1 MYKHPGRPTTGPAT
15 HVDVNQCIA
24 GARRQQVPEHSRR
37 AVAEGRQ
44 TANGEQRCG
53 LVAEL
58 DRRLVTDGVDAAV
71 PREERAALEQVG
83 YRGLAD
89 PRGQE
94 LAMRYTTT
102 LSGGDRG
109 DPPLTCPGALE
120 LVPSSQDRHEMG
132 PLPCL
137 CGRFAGVLAARGRF
151 ALVWASLETR
161 GVSRGHFA
169 PAQAS
174 LETRAVSRGHFAPAQ
189 ASLETRAVSRG
200 HFAPAQASLE
210 TRAVSRGHF
219 APAQASLETRV
230 FGPGRFTPLRP
241 GPATQATGVVPI
253 TTHLPRESPD
263 RPPFHPSQ
271 AAVVALP
278 SHLVPKPHDPATRPG
293 RAACRNPTTE
303 RGHAKP
309 RDRTPGT
316 RDRLRSG
323 GQKR

>member
-1 MYKHPGRPTTGPAT
+1 MYEHPGRPTTGPAT
-15 HVDVNQCIA
+15 HDDVNQRIA
-24 GARRQQVPEHSRR
+24 GARRQQVPEHPRR

-109 DPPLTCPGALE
+109 DPPLTCPGHLE
-120 LVPSSQDRHEMG
+120 LVPSSQARHEIG
-132 PLPCL
+132 PLPRL

-189 ASLETRAVSRG
+189 ASLETR
-200 HFAPAQASLE
+200 
-210 TRAVSRGHF
+210 
-219 APAQASLETRV
+219 V

-241 GPATQATGVVPI
+241 GPATQATGIVPI
-253 TTHLPRESPD
+253 PTHLPREIPD
-263 RPPFHPSQ
+263 RPPFPPSQ

-309 RDRTPGT
+309 HDPARRQVEIRPPSAVTPSRAIGPPGREIGSDQDGRRALLDR
-316 RDRLRSG
+316 R
-323 GQKR
+323 